1 MSGEKREV
9 FVLQA
14 IEYFQPSTVSE
25 ALAFLSHSPAKTK
38 ILAGGTDLVIQLRE
52 RAVEPDFIVDLANVK
67 GLRGIESDGRSIIIG
82 SMVTFSELE
91 QNPLILKCLPI
102 LAQAAASVGSPQIRN
117 MATIGGNIANAATAA
132 DSIPA
137 LLALDAKLSL
147 VSAGGSR
154 ELALED
160 ILVGVNRTTIEP
172 KELITKIIVPIPQGK
187 TFSSFIKIGRRK
199 ALAIARLNL
208 SLVVKMA
215 TNQTVEKAN
224 LAVGA
229 VGTTAY
235 RVREVEEFLQGKQLT
250 DEAIAD
256 AGGKILEVV
265 AAKLGS
271 RPTAPYKKKIAK
283 GALIK
288 ALQAIKDECGG
299 C

>member
-1 MSGEKREV
+1 MH
-9 FVLQA
+9 VLQA

-25 ALAFLSHSPAKTK
+25 ALAFLSHSSAKTK

-52 RAVEPDFIVDLANVK
+52 RSLQPEFIVDLANVK
-67 GLRGIESDGRSIIIG
+67 ELRGIESDGKSITIG

-102 LAQAAASVGSPQIRN
+102 LAKAAASVGSPQIRN
-117 MATIGGNIANAATAA
+117 IATVGGNIANAATAA
-132 DSIPA
+132 DSVPA
-137 LLALDAKLSL
+137 LLALEARLNLLS
-147 VSAGGSR
+147 SSGSR
-154 ELALED
+154 EVALED
-160 ILVGVNRTTIEP
+160 ILVGLNKTTIAP
-172 KELITKIIVPIPQGK
+172 NELLTKIIVPIPQGT
-187 TFSSFIKIGRRK
+187 TFTSFVKIGRRK

-208 SLVVKMA
+208 GLIMKFDA
-215 TNQTVEKAN
+215 TNLIERAS

-235 RVREVEEFLQGKQLT
+235 RVKEVEEFLQGKRLT
-250 DEAIAD
+250 DEVITA
-256 AGGKILEVV
+256 AGEKLLEVV

-271 RPTAPYKKKIAK
+271 RPTAPYKKTIAK

>member
-1 MSGEKREV
+1 M
-9 FVLQA
+9 QA
-14 IEYFQPSTVSE
+14 IEYFRPSTVSE

-67 GLRGIESDGRSIIIG
+67 GLRGIESDGRNITIG
-82 SMVTFSELE
+82 SMVTFNELE

-102 LAQAAASVGSPQIRN
+102 LARAAASVGSPQIRN
-117 MATIGGNIANAATAA
+117 MATIGGNIANAAAAA

-137 LLALDAKLSL
+137 LLALEAKLNL

-154 ELALED
+154 EVALED
-160 ILVGVNRTTIEP
+160 ILLGINRTAIEP
-172 KELITKIIVPIPQGK
+172 QELLTKIIVPIPQGK

-208 SLVVKMA
+208 GLVVKMDSSKL
-215 TNQTVEKAN
+215 VEKAT

-235 RVREVEEFLQGKQLT
+235 RVKEVEEFLQSKQLT
-250 DEAIAD
+250 DEVIAG
-256 AGGKILEVV
+256 AGEMILQVV